1 MSPAAAP
8 SAAEIRALAARWV
21 PALRDGGPLVVH
33 TDTTDFFRV
42 EYNEVVLLEGR
53 PLLVRQNLREGR
65 FGIDDE
71 VKHWVKRAIDL
82 PTGEMRII
90 KLVHHEKFTAT
101 VGGIA
106 FECFRSP
113 RKEARILA
121 LVAGHPH
128 FMQGFTVNDVMGNPV
143 RVLEVIGGPTLA
155 DHVEGLKLG
164 HEAYFHTRLPAIL
177 ARYLDAVR
185 AIGFLHAHGEK
196 HGDIRRDH
204 LFVDRESGLYR
215 WIDFDF
221 NYRHR
226 ENIYGY
232 DLFGLGN
239 VLLFLVGKGD
249 VLLPDLR
256 GSGHPALERLAAGD
270 VNIVFHN
277 RVANLRKV
285 FPYIPAALNRVLRH
299 FSLDAPVFY
308 EHTGQLV
315 EDLEAARSDLPAL
328 ERTEGARPG
337 EEQVR

>member
-1 MSPAAAP
+1 MPFSEK
-8 SAAEIRALAARWV
+8 EIRELAARWV
-21 PALRDGGPLVVH
+21 PALRDSGPLVVH

-82 PTGEMRII
+82 PTGEPRII

-101 VGGIA
+101 VGGIS

-121 LVAGHPH
+121 LVVGHPH
-128 FMQGFTVNDVMGNPV
+128 FMQGFTVNDTKGNPV
-143 RVLEVIGGPTLA
+143 RVLEVISGPTLA
-155 DHVEGLKLG
+155 AHIENLKLD
-164 HEAYFHTRLPAIL
+164 HEGYFHTLFPAIL
-177 ARYLDAVR
+177 DRYLEAVR
-185 AIGFLHAHGEK
+185 AIAFLHRHNEK

-204 LFVDRESGLYR
+204 LFLDRESGLYR

-239 VLLFLVGKGD
+239 VLIFLVGKGD
-249 VLLPDLR
+249 LLLPDLR
-256 GSGHPALERLAAGD
+256 SENHPALDRLESGD
-270 VNIVFHN
+270 VNIVFHH
-277 RVANLRKV
+277 RVANLKKV
-285 FPYIPAALNRVLRH
+285 FPYLPDSLNRVLLH
-299 FSLDAPVFY
+299 FSLGAPIFY
-308 EHTGQLV
+308 EHTGQLI
-315 EDLEAARSDLPAL
+315 EDLEAARADLAAG
-328 ERTEGARPG
+328 EGAAKPLIE
-337 EEQVR
+337 EEQAP